1 MCLKSVEFFHQRW
14 RDTMLKREHH
24 YMIIGRYKNNFLSF
38 VLSWIGQDQP
48 PKNVARKCPFNVIQY
63 SAVRTV
69 HKWIFPTSLRGGPVP
84 WNHFLALWRLPDV
97 SCFSVPSQGGSLF
110 TLSHGTHWLSHS
122 QWTHASQLMND
133 RRTVQEHCEFLQ
145 RNNTWLLLN
154 TCQEEDRCWNI
165 TPAKTAE
172 W

>member
-84 WNHFLALWRLPDV
+84 WNHFLALKTSWCLML
-97 SCFSVPSQGGSLF
+97 FSTISRGVPFYPFPRNALVESQP
-110 TLSHGTHWLSHS
+110 
-122 QWTHASQLMND
+122 
-133 RRTVQEHCEFLQ
+133 V
-145 RNNTWLLLN
+145 N
-154 TCQEEDRCWNI
+154 TCKPTNARQTDGPRALWI
-165 TPAKTAE
+165 SSKK
-172 W
+172 